1 MKKKLI
7 IIILVGVISSIIIY
21 YFTLNNKVKL
31 LALGDGLAS
40 GMTAYNVNGYSYNDY
55 LKDYFKKENNLANY
69 NNSFAAV
76 NLETKELINMIKSN
90 YNININGKNIT
101 IQQTISEANII
112 IIGIGIDELANKSLN
127 NELTK
132 KYINE
137 YINNMEEIFKLIKK
151 YNHNKVIVL
160 GIYDIYNINSET
172 INQKIEKITK
182 EYNYQFL
189 DISKIVN
196 NSEYYFNNSSY
207 YLNYKGHKKINTILQ
222 KMI

>member
-21 YFTLNNKVKL
+21 YFTLNNKVNL

-69 NNSFAAV
+69 NNSFAAA

-90 YNININGKNIT
+90 YNININGKSIT